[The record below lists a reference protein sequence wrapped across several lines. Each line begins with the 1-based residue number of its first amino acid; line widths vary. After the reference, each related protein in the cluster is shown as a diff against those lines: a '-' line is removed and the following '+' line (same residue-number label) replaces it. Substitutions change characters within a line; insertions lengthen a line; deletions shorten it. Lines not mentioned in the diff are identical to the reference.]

1 MPTLFKRSNGIYYI
15 SYTESGIRKQESTG
29 ERNKTDALRKLDFFE
44 QPQSAKPTTP
54 SLQNFIKDFLEDAE
68 SSFSVGSQTI
78 FKTVFRHFAKFI
90 GSRSLDSIAVKDVD
104 LYRMA
109 RAKLVSPVTVNIE
122 LRMLRVAFYRA
133 ERWKLLN
140 DNPFKRVRLM
150 RIPEQQ
156 PTYLTKEDFQKLMTF
171 VSEEW
176 LKDML
181 VVAVATGM
189 RRGELLNLTWE
200 SIDLERRMIHVRNIN
215 GFQTKSGKNRSI
227 PMNEMVFGVIW
238 KKVSL
243 PHGKYVFEFR
253 GTRIQESLATHRFK
267 IYVRMAGLDPKIH
280 FHSLR
285 HTFASWLVQDG
296 ATLYEVQKL
305 LGHSSLTVT
314 QIYSHLEPEQ
324 LQKTVDRIA
333 FI

>member
-54 SLQNFIKDFLEDAE
+54 SLQNFIKDFLKDAE

-78 FKTVFRHFAKFI
+78 FKTVFRHFPKFI
-90 GSRSLDSIAVKDVD
+90 GSRRLDSITVKDVD

-140 DNPFKRVRLM
+140 ENLFKRVRPM

-176 LKDML
+176 PKDML

-200 SIDLERRMIHVRNIN
+200 SIDLERRMIHVQNIG
-215 GFQTKSGKNRSI
+215 GFQTKSGKNRTI

-238 KKVSL
+238 KKVNL
-243 PHGKYVFEFR
+243 PHGKYVFAFR

-267 IYVRMAGLDPKIH
+267 IYVRMARLDPRIH

-285 HTFASWLVQDG
+285 RTFASWLVQDG

-305 LGHSSLTVT
+305 LGTRV
-314 QIYSHLEPEQ
+314 
-324 LQKTVDRIA
+324 
-333 FI
+333 